1 MTSRTSFSLEKLR
14 SYLGM
19 ALAVAAGGALGALLR
34 WTLTTGWT
42 SAPGTIA
49 WSVLLINVVGS
60 ALLGVVTVVAACRL
74 PHRPMV
80 VAFLGTGL
88 LGGFTTFSTVMV
100 LSLQLAYEGHPWVA
114 SLQVLLN
121 VLLSVLAA
129 VVAMFCTTLAVDKQ
143 DAKRGMST
151 ELSVESEESAEE
163 LLAVDRVED
172 EEDDPAAEAS
182 GADVSDAEPLE
193 SYELESDELHA
204 DVVAANVPEP
214 ETTVAAPPVEA
225 TEVVEIAEV
234 AEAPVEEHHP
244 AEDALNKDPQHDDA
258 ELFTESNDAEEL
270 LAVDRAHHINHP
282 KRDYRASRDYQ
293 AKAAAVPAAEHDA
306 PADLPTSRCT
316 YRAGGAT
323 TSAQHEEM
331 VPGYVTAPPAASPA
345 PAVDVSTDVAAAPGA
360 ATDVAAAPGA
370 ASDVAAAP
378 ALTPRAGRH
387 SHAKPRP
394 LMANGQPE
402 PELYLPD
409 LDFDSEAFAFPGTA
423 EFPIVTF
430 DEGGEGAS
438 RHSRRAVPEG
448 QAGTVADLAARFA
461 AARGIENEEDK

>member
-193 SYELESDELHA
+193 SYELESD
-204 DVVAANVPEP
+204 
-214 ETTVAAPPVEA
+214 
-225 TEVVEIAEV
+225 
-234 AEAPVEEHHP
+234 
-244 AEDALNKDPQHDDA
+244 
-258 ELFTESNDAEEL
+258 
-270 LAVDRAHHINHP
+270 
-282 KRDYRASRDYQ
+282 
-293 AKAAAVPAAEHDA
+293 
-306 PADLPTSRCT
+306 
-316 YRAGGAT
+316 
-323 TSAQHEEM
+323 
-331 VPGYVTAPPAASPA
+331 
-345 PAVDVSTDVAAAPGA
+345 
-360 ATDVAAAPGA
+360 
-370 ASDVAAAP
+370 
-378 ALTPRAGRH
+378 
-387 SHAKPRP
+387 
-394 LMANGQPE
+394 
-402 PELYLPD
+402 
-409 LDFDSEAFAFPGTA
+409 
-423 EFPIVTF
+423 
-430 DEGGEGAS
+430 
-438 RHSRRAVPEG
+438 
-448 QAGTVADLAARFA
+448 
-461 AARGIENEEDK
+461 